1 MSSTNKTVKKISSAV
16 IQAALTVILLTI
28 AVMVANIAVRK
39 AYRFG
44 HEVFNMSPMAK
55 APGVDKLFVVDEDA
69 TTMQCLESLERAG
82 LIRDKNVARFLEF
95 FFEYE
100 IYPGTYTL
108 NTSMT
113 VKEIL
118 AELNEKPPEET
129 EKETTA
135 AAQPATAAEPG
146 SAAET
151 KEIIEGGD

>member
-1 MSSTNKTVKKISSAV
+1 MSNTNKTVKQISSAV
-16 IQAALTVILLTI
+16 IQTAMTVIFLTI
-28 AVMVANIAVRK
+28 VVMVFYVAIRK

-44 HEVFNMSPMAK
+44 QEVFDMSPMAE
-55 APGVDKLFVVDEDA
+55 APGVDKLFIVEDGVS
-69 TTMQCLESLERAG
+69 TMQCLESLEGAG
-82 LIRDKNVARFLEF
+82 LIRDKNIARFLEF

-129 EKETTA
+129 AAETTA
-135 AAQPATAAEPG
+135 AAATAAETT
-146 SAAET
+146 SSAET
-151 KEIIEGGD
+151 KEIIEGDD

>member
-1 MSSTNKTVKKISSAV
+1 MSSTNKTVKQISSAV
-16 IQAALTVILLTI
+16 IQTAMTVILLTI
-28 AVMVANIAVRK
+28 VIMVFYMAIRK

-44 HEVFNMSPMAK
+44 QEVFNMSPMAE
-55 APGVDKLFVVDEDA
+55 APGVDKLFIVEDGVS
-69 TTMQCLESLERAG
+69 TMQCLESLENAG
-82 LIRDKNVARFLEF
+82 LIRDKNIARLLEF

-129 EKETTA
+129 AGETTA
-135 AAQPATAAEPG
+135 AARAAETT

-151 KEIIEGGD
+151 KEIIEGDD